1 MSNQNGGLLGG
12 LVGGVDNVLTGG
24 EKANGQGGLL
34 GGVGSAVGSTTEGV
48 GKGLNSTTK
57 GVGSAVG
64 QTTEGVGSTVG
75 GVTNSVGGT
84 VGGVAGAAGGQ
95 GGAAKKNDNG
105 GFKSYANEEEDA
117 SYVDYDTFL
126 DPDFSPSTFANTLV
140 LATNNPNDTPLDLS
154 TPLSKVLFDAQ
165 EIDSHIDLLT
175 TRSAIPLLTYTKE
188 QTEASGKI
196 ISEID
201 NQVKSLNESYK
212 QLEKEVIQKHAEAD
226 EVRQVAARLWET
238 LKLGRSVGRCLQ
250 LGRQLEIQHSE
261 ITSATAGVTT
271 TGSRKEDHRA
281 LVRCAYTLISLREIL
296 ERKAPGEEGHGLDK
310 VNAIRSLQD
319 TIIGPIERSV
329 RNTSEQIIREFN
341 IGSAS
346 GTATFAQTEEAKAR
360 TISAALSLYLISP
373 TVGTK
378 PDKWTPLFLLQALE
392 VYLRNALQSSI
403 ASLARSLATLPSLD
417 RTLAEV
423 SARCQNIIAL
433 EIILATTK
441 APAHPLLPAQKHI
454 SDKSNLLQP
463 LLAYLETGSLAS
475 YFWRTM
481 ASNLATRVQ
490 EIMNR
495 GGVSART
502 LKTNRNSVGEAI
514 RECVIQGSQPPS
526 TLTAT
531 KGKAPKGES
540 EKSGGWD
547 REVAVMVGSVIG
559 NLGR

>member
-1 MSNQNGGLLGG
+1 M
-12 LVGGVDNVLTGG
+12 
-24 EKANGQGGLL
+24 
-34 GGVGSAVGSTTEGV
+34 TT
-48 GKGLNSTTK
+48 
-57 GVGSAVG
+57 
-64 QTTEGVGSTVG
+64 
-75 GVTNSVGGT
+75 
-84 VGGVAGAAGGQ
+84 
-95 GGAAKKNDNG
+95 
-105 GFKSYANEEEDA
+105 NEDEDT
-117 SYVDYDTFL
+117 SYVDYDAFL
-126 DPDFSPSTFANTLV
+126 DPDFSPSSFANSLV

-165 EIDSHIDLLT
+165 EVDSHIDLLT

-250 LGRQLEIQHSE
+250 LGRQLEIQHAEMSGSA
-261 ITSATAGVTT
+261 SATTT
-271 TGSRKEDHRA
+271 TSGGKKEDHRA
-281 LVRCAYTLISLREIL
+281 LVRCAHTILSLREIL
-296 ERKAPGEEGHGLDK
+296 DKKAPGEEGQGLDK
-310 VNAIRSLQD
+310 VDAIKCLQD
-319 TIIGPIERSV
+319 NVVAPIERSV
-329 RNTSEQIIREFN
+329 KSISEQVIREFS

-346 GTATFAQTEEAKAR
+346 GTATFAQSEEVKAR
-360 TISAALSLYLISP
+360 TISAAITLYLISP
-373 TVGTK
+373 ITGTK
-378 PDKWTPLFLLQALE
+378 PDKWTPLFLLQILE

-417 RTLAEV
+417 RTLAEI

-433 EIILATTK
+433 EIILASTG
-441 APAHPLLPAQKHI
+441 APAHPLLPAHKHV

-481 ASNLATRVQ
+481 ASSLATRVQ
-490 EIMNR
+490 EIVNR

-514 RECVIQGSQPPS
+514 RECVIRGSQPPS
-526 TLTAT
+526 TVAVV
-531 KGKAPKGES
+531 KGKTPKGDS

-547 REVAVMVGSVIG
+547 REVAVMVSSVVG

>member
-1 MSNQNGGLLGG
+1 M
-12 LVGGVDNVLTGG
+12 
-24 EKANGQGGLL
+24 A
-34 GGVGSAVGSTTEGV
+34 
-48 GKGLNSTTK
+48 
-57 GVGSAVG
+57 
-64 QTTEGVGSTVG
+64 
-75 GVTNSVGGT
+75 
-84 VGGVAGAAGGQ
+84 
-95 GGAAKKNDNG
+95 
-105 GFKSYANEEEDA
+105 ANEDEDA
-117 SYVDYDTFL
+117 SYVDYDAFL
-126 DPDFSPSTFANTLV
+126 DPGFSPSSFANTLV
-140 LATNNPNDTPLDLS
+140 LATNNPTDTPLDLS

-250 LGRQLEIQHSE
+250 LGRQLEIQHAE
-261 ITSATAGVTT
+261 ITSSGPGASSGS
-271 TGSRKEDHRA
+271 SRKEDHRA
-281 LVRCAYTLISLREIL
+281 LVRCAHTLLSLREIL
-296 ERKAPGEEGHGLDK
+296 DKKAPGEEGHGLDR

-319 TIIGPIERSV
+319 TVIAPIEKSV
-329 RNTSEQIIREFN
+329 RSTSEQIIREFN
-341 IGSAS
+341 IGSS

-360 TISAALSLYLISP
+360 MISAAVALYLISP
-373 TVGTK
+373 VTCTK
-378 PDKWTPLFLLQALE
+378 PEKWTPQLLLQALE

-433 EIILATTK
+433 EIILATTN
-441 APAHPLLPAQKHI
+441 APAHPLLPAHKHNA
-454 SDKSNLLQP
+454 NLLQP

-481 ASNLATRVQ
+481 ASSLSTRVQ
-490 EIMNR
+490 EIVNR

-502 LKTNRNSVGEAI
+502 LKTNRNSVGDAI
-514 RECVIQGSQPPS
+514 RECVIRGSQPPS
-526 TLTAT
+526 TITTT
-531 KGKAPKGES
+531 KGKGSKGES

-547 REVAVMVGSVIG
+547 REVAVMVGSVVG